1 MTKMTKIPVRTIKI
15 RTVIVA
21 ELRVVAEALTV
32 IQIIIIKI
40 LVKEEIQTEIILTV
54 GPVVLIGMI
63 EMTEIDQIVV
73 TGVAKGQIVQFDRID
88 RNLMIIEVAI
98 ITETTKIIPVPVV
111 KIILHRETAE
121 AFLVIEIHIRLVVV
135 VIQMNVEIIDKIKI
149 IQEIGQIVVTE
160 DGHFRTWKKA

>member
-1 MTKMTKIPVRTIKI
+1 MIEI
-15 RTVIVA
+15 RTVLVA
-21 ELRVVAEALTV
+21 ELRVEAEALTV
-32 IQIIIIKI
+32 IQIIIIKVQ
-40 LVKEEIQTEIILTV
+40 VKGEIKVGIILTV
-54 GPVVLIGMI
+54 GPVVLIEMI
-63 EMTEIDQIVV
+63 EMTGIDRTVV
-73 TGVAKGQIVQFDRID
+73 TEVAKGQTAQFDRID

-98 ITETTKIIPVPVV
+98 ITEIAEIFPVPVV

-135 VIQMNVEIIDKIKI
+135 VIQTNVEIIGKTKI